1 MNSTKEKVS
10 YCIGLETGK
19 RLKIQFGDMDPECLK
34 KGFLDAVFEEIPE
47 LKQEEVQSILAAL
60 QNQVE
65 TQQRNQFAKMA
76 EHNKNT
82 SEEFFNENK
91 NKEGVHSLSSGLQY
105 KILNS
110 GPSSGNHPTILDVVK
125 VHYRGSL
132 IDGRVFDS
140 SYQRNEPTTFP
151 LNRVI
156 AGWSEILQLMK
167 VGDKWQVFIPS
178 YLAYGEMGF
187 GQEIGPNMALVF
199 EMELLGIN
207 ENS

>member
-19 RLKIQFGDMDPECLK
+19 RLKHQFGDMDVDCLK
-34 KGFLDAVFEEIPE
+34 KGFLDAVFEETPA
-47 LKQEEVQSILAAL
+47 LQQEEVQSILSAL

-65 TQQRNQFAKMA
+65 SQQKNHFSKLA
-76 EHNKNT
+76 EHNKKQ

-91 NKEGVHSLSSGLQY
+91 HKEGVHSLSSGMQY
-105 KILNS
+105 KILSS
-110 GPSSGNHPTILDVVK
+110 GPSSEERPTVLDVVK
-125 VHYRGSL
+125 VHYRGSF

-140 SYQRNEPTTFP
+140 SYQRNEPTVFP

-156 AGWSEILQLMK
+156 AGWAEILQLMK
-167 VGDKWQVFIPS
+167 VGDKWQVFIPP

-187 GQEIGPNMALVF
+187 GQEIGPNTALVF
-199 EMELLGIN
+199 EMELLAIN
-207 ENS
+207 EGS

>member
-19 RLKIQFGDMDPECLK
+19 RLKTQFGDMDSECLK
-34 KGFLDAVFEEIPE
+34 KGFLDAVFEETPE

-76 EHNKNT
+76 EHNKKQG
-82 SEEFFNENK
+82 EEFFNANK

-105 KILNS
+105 KIIQS
-110 GPSSGNHPTILDVVK
+110 GSSSGNHPTVLDVVK

-167 VGDKWQVFIPS
+167 VGDKWQVFIPP